1 MDGTNLVKNGGGISG
16 ATNSVLTISNA
27 QTTNS
32 GNYTVIVTNSAGS
45 VISSNAV
52 LTVALSPVIVVQP
65 TNQTVAVGATTVTFA
80 VTATGT
86 EPLSYQWQDGTNN
99 LVDGGQINGAI
110 SNVLTISNVQLTNNG
125 IYTVTITNLIGS
137 VTSSNAVLAVVS
149 PPTITAQPTNQ
160 TVEAGATTVTFAVTA
175 TGTEPLSYQW
185 QDGTN
190 NLVDGGQINGA
201 ISNVLTISNVQLT
214 NNGIYTVTITN
225 LAGSVTSSNA
235 VLTVTESPVITLQ
248 PTPTNQSLAV
258 GATATIAVTA
268 VGLEPLSYQW
278 QINGTNL
285 VDGTNLVNGDITIG
299 STTNVLTISNAQTND
314 SGSYAVI
321 VMNLDGSVTSSNA
334 LLTVTNVPPEIGT
347 QPTSQTVWVGSTATF
362 IVYGTANDV
371 YGPYFFQ
378 WLKDG
383 TNLTDGTTISGSAIS
398 GSTNYA
404 LTISNAQT
412 NDSGNYWLIITNPG
426 GSVTSSNAVLTVL
439 PPPSFGNILAAT
451 GGSFI
456 LSGTGGVSNG
466 AYYVLI
472 SSNLLTPLTNWTY
485 LATNQFDGQGGFIF
499 TNTAQTNAPQLF
511 YLLQLP

>member
-1 MDGTNLVKNGGGISG
+1 
-16 ATNSVLTISNA
+16 
-27 QTTNS
+27 
-32 GNYTVIVTNSAGS
+32 
-45 VISSNAV
+45 
-52 LTVALSPVIVVQP
+52 
-65 TNQTVAVGATTVTFA
+65 
-80 VTATGT
+80 
-86 EPLSYQWQDGTNN
+86 
-99 LVDGGQINGAI
+99 VDGGQINGAI

-125 IYTVTITNLIGS
+125 IYTVT
-137 VTSSNAVLAVVS
+137 V
-149 PPTITAQPTNQ
+149 
-160 TVEAGATTVTFAVTA
+160 
-175 TGTEPLSYQW
+175 
-185 QDGTN
+185 
-190 NLVDGGQINGA
+190 
-201 ISNVLTISNVQLT
+201 
-214 NNGIYTVTITN
+214 TN

-235 VLTVTESPVITLQ
+235 VLTVTESPVITMQ

-404 LTISNAQT
+404 LTICNAQT

-439 PPPSFGNILAAT
+439 PPLSFGNILAAT

-485 LATNQFDGQGGFIF
+485 IATNQFDGQGSFIF